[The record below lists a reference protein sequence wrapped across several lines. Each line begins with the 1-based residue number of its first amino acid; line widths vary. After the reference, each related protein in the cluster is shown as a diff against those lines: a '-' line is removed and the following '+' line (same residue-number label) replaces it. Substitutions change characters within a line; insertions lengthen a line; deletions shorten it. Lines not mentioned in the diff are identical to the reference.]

1 MMAKKRTKDTSPVVE
16 KEQIYDEN
24 SITVLEGLEA
34 VRKRPGMYI
43 GSTDEKGLHHLIHE
57 ILDNSIDEALAGH
70 GKEIIVSLHA
80 NGSVSI
86 EDFGR
91 GIPVGTNP
99 AHGKSALEILCTVL
113 HSGGKF
119 DTNSYKKSGGLHGVG
134 LSVVNALSSEME
146 VVVQRDGAKH
156 RMSFVKGAPTGGL
169 EKMGPSKKT
178 GSKITF
184 LPDPDIMKETTF
196 NKALLV
202 EKLDQMTYLM
212 GGIKI
217 VLHDKRTKPHEAQTF
232 HHPKGMLAY
241 VERLNEGK
249 ETLHEDIIHFKG
261 EGVLADGRELS
272 VEIALQYTEDIGEQ
286 SLTFVNN
293 IPTIG
298 GGRHET
304 GFRTALTKTLNT
316 IGRSKRYLKVKDKNL
331 DGTDVREGLTVVL
344 SMYLAEPE
352 FEGQTK
358 EKLSTQEVSSVID
371 GICMPLFTTYFEKK
385 AKLVENI
392 VKRAQRS
399 ARAKEVYKQSR
410 QLNKSKTSFDFIG
423 TTGKIA
429 RCSGKDPM
437 KNELFIVEGDSAGG
451 SAKSGRDRSFQSI
464 ISLRGKPLNT
474 QKARVTD
481 VMKNEEIRALISSIG
496 AGIGK
501 EFDIEKRNYDK
512 IIIMTDADVD
522 GEHIRTLLI
531 LFFFKF
537 MRPLLEQGKIY
548 VALPPLY
555 EVMTTKEKAFAYSD
569 KERDVLIKKFGG
581 VQKTTIKRFKGL
593 GEMDAPQLWDTTMDP
608 EQRVLLQLQLND
620 ETTEEMMLTL
630 MGDDVPP
637 RREFIMNR
645 AALYRQEKSE

>member
-1 MMAKKRTKDTSPVVE
+1 MAKKRTKETPPI
-16 KEQIYDEN
+16 KEDVQIYDEN
-24 SITVLEGLEA
+24 SIMVLEGLDA

-70 GKEIIVSLHA
+70 GKEIIVTLNA
-80 NGSVSI
+80 NGSVSV

-91 GIPVGTNP
+91 GIPVGTKEQL
-99 AHGKSALEILCTVL
+99 GKSALEILCTVL

-119 DTNSYKKSGGLHGVG
+119 NTNSYNKSGGLHGVG

-156 RMSFVKGAPTGGL
+156 RMSFVKGVSKKGL
-169 EKMGPSKKT
+169 EVLGTSKKT
-178 GSKITF
+178 GTKITF
-184 LPDPDIMKETTF
+184 LPDPQVMKVTTF
-196 NKALLV
+196 NKELLV
-202 EKLDQMTYLM
+202 DKLEQMTYLM

-217 VLHDKRTKPHEAQTF
+217 VLHDKRTKPVDTRTF
-232 HHPKGMLAY
+232 HNPKGIVAY

-249 ETLHEDIIHFKG
+249 ETLHTDVIHLKG
-261 EGVLADGRELS
+261 EGVLVDGRELS
-272 VEIALQYTEDIGEQ
+272 VELALQYTDGIGEQ

-331 DGTDVREGLTVVL
+331 DGADVREGLTVVL
-344 SMYLAEPE
+344 SVYLAEPE

-358 EKLSTQEVSSVID
+358 EKLSNPEVSSVVD
-371 GICMPLFTTYFEKK
+371 GICTPLFSTYFEKK
-385 AKLVENI
+385 AKLVDLI

-399 ARAKEVYKQSR
+399 ARAKEVFKQSR
-410 QLNKSKTSFDFIG
+410 QLNKSKTSLDFIG

-474 QKARVTD
+474 QKARITD

-512 IIIMTDADVD
+512 IVIMTDADVD

-555 EVMTTKEKAFAYSD
+555 EVATTKEKAFAYSD
-569 KERDVLIKKFGG
+569 KERDLLIKKFGG

-608 EQRVLLQLQLND
+608 ERRVLLQLQLTD
-620 ETTEEMMLTL
+620 ETTDEMILML

-637 RREFIMNR
+637 RRDFIMNE
-645 AALYRQEKSE
+645 AALYRVETE